1 MLQSQISCHTFLCL
15 SQLKPLWNW
24 LMETRDIPK
33 ELGLLY
39 IASLTIKLYIQWDQF
54 NIVQVT
60 LPTPSHK
67 VPSNFMLVL
76 KLLHLTLLNIVTL
89 LNLKVV
95 LGDHHTRLTTILT
108 ILNLKLSRSI
118 LTEKRIL
125 LSQLPVEF
133 QNKLSLNLLIS
144 VLVMPLSPE

>member
-33 ELGLLY
+33 ELELLY
-39 IASLTIKLYIQWDQF
+39 IASLTIKLYTQWDQF

-67 VPSNFMLVL
+67 VPSNFMLDFKILRLNLFNVVNF
-76 KLLHLTLLNIVTL
+76 LT
-89 LNLKVV
+89 LKVV
-95 LGDHHTRLTTILT
+95 LGDHPTRLKKNRLYSNINCQIQPLQRQEYFCPNCLCTFKT
-108 ILNLKLSRSI
+108 KYLSDY
-118 LTEKRIL
+118 
-125 LSQLPVEF
+125 LS
-133 QNKLSLNLLIS
+133 
-144 VLVMPLSPE
+144 